1 MLIILSKK
9 DLNIISLIQF
19 FSQPPAGGHVW
30 AMSGPYL
37 NSWTE
42 IWDGNLGRKCGTKI
56 WDGNVGQ
63 KCGTEI

>member
-30 AMSGPYL
+30 AISEFLDGNLGWKFGTKM
-37 NSWTE
+37 
-42 IWDGNLGRKCGTKI
+42 WDGNVGRKCGT
-56 WDGNVGQ
+56 
-63 KCGTEI
+63 EI